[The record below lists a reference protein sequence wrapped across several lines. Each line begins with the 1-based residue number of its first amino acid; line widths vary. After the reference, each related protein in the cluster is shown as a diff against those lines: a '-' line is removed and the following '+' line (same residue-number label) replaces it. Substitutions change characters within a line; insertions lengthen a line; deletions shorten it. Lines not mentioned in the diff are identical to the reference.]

1 MRKQG
6 FFRRIILPIVVV
18 MGLMIISINGYDFS
32 RSITNQTLH
41 QTMAN
46 TTAMLMFLSIWLGAM
61 IANTIAYFQGAT
73 FRERLLVCLVTPVL
87 WSAKVLWYFMGIYSW
102 PEFFFLLLHNI
113 ILGPSV
119 VALLC
124 MGLSELW
131 CRAIAKRRTGG
142 ASGRVLAPSS
152 LTVLF
157 VGAVGLFVM
166 LYNGGHAYYFV
177 YMDVYT
183 KLFM

>member
-1 MRKQG
+1 MPKQS
-6 FFRRIILPIVVV
+6 FLRRIILPIAVV
-18 MGLMIISINGYDFS
+18 MGIMVVSINGYDFS
-32 RSITNQTLH
+32 RSITENQTLH
-41 QTMAN
+41 LALAN

-61 IANTIAYFQGAT
+61 IANTIAFFQGAT
-73 FRERLLVCLVTPVL
+73 FGERLLVCLVTPVV
-87 WSAKVLWYFMGIYSW
+87 WSAKVLWYFVGIYSW

-124 MGLSELW
+124 MGISELW

-142 ASGRVLAPSS
+142 RVLAPSS
-152 LTVLF
+152 LAVLIIG
-157 VGAVGLFVM
+157 GAGLFVM